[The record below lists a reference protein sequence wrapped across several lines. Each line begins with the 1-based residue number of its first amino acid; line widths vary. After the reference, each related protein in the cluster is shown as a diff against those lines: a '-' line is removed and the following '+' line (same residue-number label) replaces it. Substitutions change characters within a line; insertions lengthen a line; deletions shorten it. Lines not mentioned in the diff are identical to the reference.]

1 MGPTGGQ
8 HGPTSAI
15 LGPSWGQLGAN
26 LTKLDQLGPTCANLG
41 PTWGQ
46 LGTNLGPTW
55 GPLGPT
61 WGNMRPT
68 WSQLGVHLGPSR
80 ANLDQLGPTRSQLR
94 PARANMSQRG
104 PTWGQLKPIMDAKII
119 EKPGFFDTSK
129 KSLEALGDALGDL
142 LESLGG
148 ALGTPWE
155 PLGMPWRPYVDAGE
169 GQTQGQARKGRPK
182 AGPRWK
188 WPPNKAFQGPDPGLA
203 WPRRPTHVEPS
214 AKTRIEITF

>member
-1 MGPTGGQ
+1 MT
-8 HGPTSAI
+8 
-15 LGPSWGQLGAN
+15 
-26 LTKLDQLGPTCANLG
+26 
-41 PTWGQ
+41 
-46 LGTNLGPTW
+46 
-55 GPLGPT
+55 
-61 WGNMRPT
+61 
-68 WSQLGVHLGPSR
+68 
-80 ANLDQLGPTRSQLR
+80 
-94 PARANMSQRG
+94 QRG

-119 EKPGFFDTSK
+119 EKPLFFLGFFDTSK

-155 PLGMPWRPYVDAGE
+155 PLGMPWKPYLDAGE

-188 WPPNKAFQGPDPGLA
+188 WPPNKAFRDAYRGLA
-203 WPRRPTHVEPS
+203 WPRRPNHVDPS